1 VGLEA
6 AASHYADQLLS
17 KAAGVEGGVAILF
30 YGMGGIG
37 KTTLALELFSKL
49 SRIGEFSGRQYKVS
63 IERKFGD
70 ITDYDALVRE
80 AQQELVRQ
88 VYNHRGVPANI
99 HNMQECCGHLRE
111 ALEQKQ
117 GPVLLSIDN
126 VPEVGSGI
134 DGMLPEV
141 LLDILPK
148 R

>member
-1 VGLEA
+1 MGLEA

-30 YGMGGIG
+30 YGMGSIG

-49 SRIGEFSGRQYKVS
+49 SRTGQFSGGQYKVS
-63 IERKFGD
+63 IQRKFELT
-70 ITDYDALVRE
+70 TDYDALVLT

-99 HNMQECCGHLRE
+99 HNMQECCGLLRK
-111 ALEQKQ
+111 ALKQKQ
-117 GPVLLSIDN
+117 APVLLSIDN
-126 VPEVGSGI
+126 VPEVESGI
-134 DGMLPEV
+134 DGMLPED
-141 LLDILPK
+141 LLGILPK